1 MIKKT
6 VFTWVWLSLFVM
18 MVVGCSS
25 TEEMDTVQSETVT
38 LESERQEEDENEHEE
53 DDHSD
58 EEDRKQ
64 GIHAHGSAEL
74 TVAWSGNE
82 ILIQLDTPA
91 YNLFGFE
98 YTPTTAEEQEL
109 VVAGEATLKDSQI
122 WNVNSE
128 AACSLQTA
136 TVDFG
141 MNSSSEEEEVEEAH
155 SDVTVI
161 HKVIC
166 SSPLEI
172 RSLDLSPLFGQ
183 FPLLGELDVTWLS
196 DAAQSAQELM
206 PDSPILSLQTEN

>member
-18 MVVGCSS
+18 LFVGCSS
-25 TEEMDTVQSETVT
+25 AEKVATVQPETVT
-38 LESERQEEDENEHEE
+38 LESEKEHEGEHEE

-58 EEDRKQ
+58 EEDREQ

-82 ILIQLDTPA
+82 IIIQLDTPA

-98 YTPTTAEEQEL
+98 YTPSTPEEKDL

-128 AACSLQTA
+128 AVCSLQTA

-141 MNSSSEEEEVEEAH
+141 MSSASEEEEVEEAH
-155 SDVTVI
+155 CDATVT
-161 HKVIC
+161 HKVSC

-183 FPLLGELDVTWLS
+183 FPLLGELDATWVS
-196 DAAQSAQELM
+196 EAAQSAQELTA
-206 PDSPILSLQTEN
+206 DSPILSLK